1 MNLKNMGALFLAG
14 ALAAGSLTGC
24 SGGNQTAA
32 PKESGNE
39 TTAQAGKTAGKQEKV
54 TLRFAWWGD
63 EGRHQ
68 ATLKAI
74 ELYMDRNPNVT
85 IEAEYG
91 GFDGYQQKIS
101 TQLAGQTAPD
111 IIQLNANWMPD
122 YANKGDFFIH
132 LQDYPDLMDVSGFD
146 EEFLNSFCVFNDQL
160 IALPTGMNARTAYMN
175 KASAEKFG
183 LDISLD
189 DKLTWE
195 DYIEMGKKVHE
206 QDPNSYLLVTDPR
219 LTAIYVVKGYIQQ
232 TTGEQVINDDYT
244 IGFDKEVLTDAFDLV
259 QRMYDEKVFEP
270 IQDSAAFNDV
280 FYTNPKVASGELLA
294 SFGWTSNISELNGL
308 IGADNIQVIPIP
320 VLDNAKDTALLIRP
334 AQVMSIPASCENKEE
349 ALKFLNFFFND
360 EEAGKILGDVRSIP
374 SVDKIRTMCEEEGIL
389 DSNSVITIDYGI
401 SHSGK
406 AENGPSSNTEVEAVF
421 TNAVEK
427 IAYHKGTPGEVADET
442 MKLLEDVLNTL
453 K

>member
-1 MNLKNMGALFLAG
+1 MKLRKIGALTLAL
-14 ALAAGSLTGC
+14 AVAAGSLVGC
-24 SGGNQTAA
+24 SGGKDITAV
-32 PKESGNE
+32 ESTGSGI
-39 TTAQAGKTAGKQEKV
+39 TDVKADGDKEKV

-68 ATLKAI
+68 ATLEAI
-74 ELYMDRNPNVT
+74 ELYMNRNPHVT

-111 IIQLNANWMPD
+111 IIQLNASWMPD
-122 YANKGDFFIH
+122 YAKKGEFFVN
-132 LQDYPDLMDVSGFD
+132 LNEYSELLDLSGFD
-146 EEFLNSFCVFNDQL
+146 KGFLDGFCVFDGQL
-160 IALPTGMNARTAYMN
+160 IALPTGMNARTAYIN
-175 KASAEKFG
+175 KAAAEKFG
-183 LDISLD
+183 LEIDLNEQ
-189 DKLTWE
+189 LTWE
-195 DYIEMGKKVHE
+195 DYIEMGKKVQE

-232 TTGEQVINDDYT
+232 KTGKQVINDDYS
-244 IGFDKEVLTDAFDLV
+244 IGFDKEVLTEAFELV

-280 FYTNPKVASGELLA
+280 FYTNPKVASGELVA
-294 SFGWTSNISELNGL
+294 TFGWTSNLSELNGL
-308 IGADNIQVIPIP
+308 IGEDNIQVIPIP
-320 VLDNAKDTALLIRP
+320 IMEDAKDTALLVRP
-334 AQVMSIPASCENKEE
+334 AQVMSIPSSSQNKEE
-349 ALKFLNFFFND
+349 ALKFMDFLFND
-360 EEAGKILGDVRSIP
+360 EDAGRILGNVRSVP
-374 SVDKIRTMCEEEGIL
+374 SVDKIRTMCEAENIL

-401 SHSGK
+401 AHSGTP
-406 AENGPSSNTEVEAVF
+406 ENGPTSNTEVESVL

-442 MKLLEDVLNTL
+442 MKLLEDTLNTL